1 MLLMLFLVIF
11 LQTFCWQLRVMW
23 RSEACSGGC
32 AFVVVVVVVV
42 EQILWVA

>member
-1 MLLMLFLVIF
+1 
-11 LQTFCWQLRVMW
+11 VMR

-32 AFVVVVVVVV
+32 AFVVVVV

>member
-1 MLLMLFLVIF
+1 V
-11 LQTFCWQLRVMW
+11 TW

-32 AFVVVVVVVV
+32 AFVVVVV